1 MAIDMPKSRSQDA
14 SHRRLARHRSRVAAR
29 GLKRVELALP
39 TGDVAMM
46 KAAARALRTGGADAA
61 KVREAL
67 TPVLAS
73 PVMESGSDLVAF
85 LRASPLMGADLLFER
100 DRSDGRAIDLDG
112 WASCSTPT

>member
-1 MAIDMPKSRSQDA
+1 MLIVMPKSADQDA

-29 GLKRVELALP
+29 GERRVELSLP
-39 TGDVAMM
+39 VGDVAIM
-46 KAAARALRTGGADAA
+46 KAAAQALRAGGSDAT

-67 TPVLAS
+67 TPVLAA

-100 DRSDGRAIDLDG
+100 DRSEGRTIDLD
-112 WASCSTPT
+112 